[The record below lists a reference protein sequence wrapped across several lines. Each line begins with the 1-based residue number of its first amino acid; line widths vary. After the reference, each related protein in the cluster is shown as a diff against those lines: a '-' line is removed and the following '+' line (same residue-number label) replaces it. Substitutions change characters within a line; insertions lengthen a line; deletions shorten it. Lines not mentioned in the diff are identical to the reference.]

1 MAEILVL
8 QLDRSRSE
16 SMAVEYVKS
25 LGAELGPQRLP
36 YRERFRYREIFIQV
50 RESADLGVI
59 AGGIA
64 EPVQTGRNGLIRKR
78 PRAAG
83 RITAERH
90 KEVVDRRIEFHT
102 PVWLPSVIRR
112 NERGAS
118 TIGVA
123 VKRQ

>member
-1 MAEILVL
+1 MAI
-8 QLDRSRSE
+8 
-16 SMAVEYVKS
+16 EYVEC
-25 LGAELGPQRLP
+25 LGAELGSQRLP

-64 EPVQTGRNGLIRKR
+64 EPVQAGCDTLIRKR
-78 PRAAG
+78 PRAAS

-90 KEVVDRRIEFHT
+90 KEVVNCRIEFST

-112 NERGAS
+112 DERCAS

-123 VKRQ
+123 VKRQEV